1 MSADPASP
9 FWQNA
14 ILYAA
19 ALFMIWEVFAGWR
32 RGLVRSALHFGAF
45 VVSGLLGLVVG
56 QGVAMVVGLL
66 FPGAAFL
73 VGLIA
78 GGIVALLLLGACLLL
93 SALLFKRTS
102 QQPSGPARW
111 IFGFGGAFFGLLTGL
126 FLLWGGISLVRTSG
140 ALAAPAA
147 KEEDAPVATRAIATL
162 KESLEQGPLGGFVES
177 IDIVPTEAY
186 GRIIRIGELAKNPT
200 AMMRFL
206 DDPGVQEILAHPR
219 MQAVLNDPQVVQAAE
234 TKNYLALLQ
243 SRTILDAATDPSLQK
258 LVMSLDLQKALD
270 HAFPPAQNPAVPKP
284 TP

>member
-19 ALFMIWEVFAGWR
+19 ALFLLWEVFAGWR

-56 QGVAMVVGLL
+56 QGVAMVVGLV

-78 GGIVALLLLGACLLL
+78 GAIVAFLLLGACLFV
-93 SALLFKRTS
+93 SAFLFKRTS

-111 IFGFGGAFFGLLTGL
+111 IFGIGGALFGLLTGL
-126 FLLWGGISLVRTSG
+126 LLLWGGISLVRTSG
-140 ALAAPAA
+140 A
-147 KEEDAPVATRAIATL
+147 IAQADKSRTESSALVTL
-162 KESLEQGPLGGFVES
+162 KNSLEQGPLGGVVES
-177 IDIVPTEAY
+177 VDILPAEAY
-186 GRIIRIGELAKNPT
+186 ARIVRVGELSKNPD
-200 AMMRFL
+200 AMVRFL

-234 TKNYLALLQ
+234 TQNYLVLLQ
-243 SRTILDAATDPSLQK
+243 SRTILEAATDPSLQK

-270 HAFPPAQNPAVPKP
+270 HALPPAQNPAVPKP
-284 TP
+284 KP

>member
-14 ILYAA
+14 ILFAA
-19 ALFMIWEVFAGWR
+19 ALFMIWETFAGWR

-147 KEEDAPVATRAIATL
+147 KEEDAPVATRTIATL

-243 SRTILDAATDPSLQK
+243 SRTILAAATDPSLQK

-284 TP
+284 KP

>member
-1 MSADPASP
+1 MSADPTSP

-19 ALFMIWEVFAGWR
+19 ALFLLWEVFAGWR

-45 VVSGLLGLVVG
+45 VASGLLGLVVG
-56 QGVAMVVGLL
+56 QGVAMVVGLV

-78 GGIVALLLLGACLLL
+78 GAIVALLLLGGCLFV
-93 SALLFKRTS
+93 SAFLFKRTS

-111 IFGFGGAFFGLLTGL
+111 IFGIGGALFGLLTGL
-126 FLLWGGISLVRTSG
+126 LLLWGGISLLRTSG
-140 ALAAPAA
+140 ALAQAN
-147 KEEDAPVATRAIATL
+147 KSRDESSTLVTL
-162 KESLEQGPLGGFVES
+162 KNSLEQGPLGGFVES
-177 IDIVPTEAY
+177 IDILPTEAY
-186 GRIIRIGELAKNPT
+186 ARIIRVGELSKKPD
-200 AMMRFL
+200 AMLRFL

-234 TKNYLALLQ
+234 TQNYLVLFQ
-243 SRTILDAATDPSLQK
+243 SRTILEAATDPSLQK

-270 HAFPPAQNPAVPKP
+270 HALPPAQNPAVPKP
-284 TP
+284 KP